1 MGVVAFS
8 TVGGARTC
16 TAAAHHIG
24 PSSAV
29 KSNSAGQVARVIGGP
44 EAEAEV
50 GGIARASLAASA
62 RGRHRLECQA
72 GRTSSIERKGP
83 RVLLRSGVARKALG
97 EPQAID

>member
-16 TAAAHHIG
+16 TAAVHHIG

-44 EAEAEV
+44 EAEV

-72 GRTSSIERKGP
+72 GRTSSIECKGP